1 MSDRSAESS
10 ITGYSYQFLITILHI
25 LESNMDSKC
34 IIEGIEDLDIINA
47 DDDKYLNQYKYH
59 AGKDITNSLISKP
72 VILMLNHYL
81 KRGGNNFKYK
91 LFIHAN
97 DRQYILKTENL
108 KKILTLT
115 TGEKYKEEDLK
126 DEYKDDEKLKLFTKL
141 FSICVTD
148 KFDILEEKVIYKIS
162 ELMNLDEQTVK
173 LSIFPFAYKKINDL
187 ARKDRECDRTITGRK
202 FIDIL
207 KKANKI
213 IDLVTLARIK
223 EEKEFLNYFKRE
235 LKLLGIKKNN
245 SDHIFVM
252 PNDHNTVDLIIGLA
266 QNFVYQG
273 KNADN
278 RTPLFVVEKIDG
290 LKLKLI
296 SEIEKRNLEMFYND
310 GYEDTKFFIKK
321 FKQSNTVDLSASR
334 KKINAVSNFN
344 FRLISKDT
352 FIENQNEMRTILSN
366 QVVFYLDNL
375 IIRNISAIPNR
386 EFLIPSNVNKSLILQ
401 IFSGD

>member
-25 LESNMDSKC
+25 LENNLDSEC

-47 DDDKYLNQYKYH
+47 DDRYLNQYKYH
-59 AGKDITNSLISKP
+59 AGKNITNSLISKP

-81 KRGGNNFKYK
+81 NCGGNNFKYK
-91 LFIHAN
+91 LFIHGS
-97 DRQYILKTENL
+97 DSQYTLDINNL

-115 TGEKYKEEDLK
+115 TGKKYKEEKLK
-126 DEYKDDEKLKLFTKL
+126 DSYTDDDKLEHFIQL

-148 KFDILEEKVIYKIS
+148 KFDILENKVIHKIS
-162 ELMNLDEQTVK
+162 ELMNLDEQTVR

-187 ARKDRECDRTITGRK
+187 ARKDKERDRKITGRK

-207 KKANKI
+207 KQTNQI

-278 RTPLFVVEKIDG
+278 RTPLFVVENIDG

-321 FKQSNTVDLSASR
+321 FKQSNIVKLSASR

>member
-25 LESNMDSKC
+25 LESNMESEC

-47 DDDKYLNQYKYH
+47 DDRYLNQYKYH
-59 AGKDITNSLISKP
+59 AGKNINNSLISKP

-81 KRGGNNFKYK
+81 KCGGNNFKYK
-91 LFIHAN
+91 IFIHGN
-97 DRQYILKTENL
+97 DKQYTLDIDKL

-115 TGEKYKEEDLK
+115 TGEKYKENELK
-126 DEYKDDEKLKLFTKL
+126 DAYNDDEKLELFIQL

-148 KFDILEEKVIYKIS
+148 KFDVLEERVIQKIS

-173 LSIFPFAYKKINDL
+173 LSIFPLAYKKINDL
-187 ARKDRECDRTITGRK
+187 ARKEKECDRKITGRK

-207 KKANKI
+207 KQTNKI

-235 LKLLGIKKNN
+235 LKLLGIRKNN

-252 PNDHNTVDLIIGLA
+252 SNDHNTVDLIIGLA
-266 QNFVYQG
+266 QNFIYHG
-273 KNADN
+273 RNADN
-278 RTPLFVVEKIDG
+278 RTPLFVVENIDG

-310 GYEDTKFFIKK
+310 GYEDIKFFIKK
-321 FKQSNTVDLSASR
+321 FKQNDIEELSASR
-334 KKINAVSNFN
+334 KKINTVSNFN

-352 FIENQNEMRTILSN
+352 FIKYQNEIRTVLSN
-366 QVVFYLDNL
+366 QVVFYLNNL
-375 IIRNISAIPNR
+375 IIRNSLVIPNR
-386 EFLIPSNVNKSLILQ
+386 EFLIPNNVSNTLILQ

>member
-148 KFDILEEKVIYKIS
+148 KFDILEEKVIQKIS

-321 FKQSNTVDLSASR
+321 FKQSNTVDLSVSR

>member
-25 LESNMDSKC
+25 LESNMDSEC

-47 DDDKYLNQYKYH
+47 DDRYLNQYKYH
-59 AGKDITNSLISKP
+59 AGKNITNSLISKP

-81 KRGGNNFKYK
+81 KCGRNNFKYK
-91 LFIHAN
+91 IFIHGN
-97 DRQYILKTENL
+97 DRQYELDISNL
-108 KKILTLT
+108 KIILTLT
-115 TGEKYKEEDLK
+115 TGEVYKEEGLK
-126 DEYKDDEKLKLFTKL
+126 DAYKDDEKLKLFIQL

-148 KFDILEEKVIYKIS
+148 KFDILEKKVIHKIS
-162 ELMNLDEQTVK
+162 EMMNLDEQTVR
-173 LSIFPFAYKKINDL
+173 LSIFPLAYKTINDL
-187 ARKDRECDRTITGRK
+187 ARKDKECDRKITGRK

-207 KKANKI
+207 KQTNKI

-273 KNADN
+273 RNSDN
-278 RTPLFVVEKIDG
+278 RTPLFVVENIDG

-310 GYEDTKFFIKK
+310 GYEDIKFFIKK
-321 FKQSNTVDLSASR
+321 FKQNDIEELSASR
-334 KKINAVSNFN
+334 KKINTVSNFN

-352 FIENQNEMRTILSN
+352 FIKYQDEIRTILSN
-366 QVVFYLDNL
+366 QVVFYLNNL
-375 IIRNISAIPNR
+375 IIRNILDIPNR
-386 EFLIPSNVNKSLILQ
+386 EFLIPNNVSNTLILQ

>member
-25 LESNMDSKC
+25 LENNLDSDC
-34 IIEGIEDLDIINA
+34 IIYVIEDLYIINA
-47 DDDKYLNQYKYH
+47 DDRYLNQYKYH
-59 AGKDITNSLISKP
+59 AGKNNTNSLISKP

-81 KRGGNNFKYK
+81 NCGGNNFKYK
-91 LFIHAN
+91 LFIHGS
-97 DRQYILKTENL
+97 DSQYTLDINNL

-115 TGEKYKEEDLK
+115 TGKKYKEEKLK
-126 DEYKDDEKLKLFTKL
+126 DSYTDDDKLEHFIQL

-148 KFDILEEKVIYKIS
+148 KFDILENKVIHKIS
-162 ELMNLDEQTVK
+162 ELMNLDEQTVR

-187 ARKDRECDRTITGRK
+187 ARKDKECDRKITGRK

-207 KKANKI
+207 KQTNQI

-278 RTPLFVVEKIDG
+278 RTPLFVVENIDG

-321 FKQSNTVDLSASR
+321 FKQSNIVKLSASR

>member
-25 LESNMDSKC
+25 LESNMDSEC

-47 DDDKYLNQYKYH
+47 DDRYLNQYKYH
-59 AGKDITNSLISKP
+59 AGKNITNSLISKP

-81 KRGGNNFKYK
+81 KCGGNNFKYK
-91 LFIHAN
+91 IFIHGN
-97 DRQYILKTENL
+97 DQQYTLDIDKL
-108 KKILTLT
+108 KKILTRT
-115 TGEKYKEEDLK
+115 TGEKYKESELK
-126 DEYKDDEKLKLFTKL
+126 DAYNDDEKLELFIQL

-148 KFDILEEKVIYKIS
+148 KFDVLEERVIQKIS
-162 ELMNLDEQTVK
+162 EMMNLDEQIVR
-173 LSIFPFAYKKINDL
+173 LSIFPLAYKTINDL
-187 ARKDRECDRTITGRK
+187 ARKDKECDRKITGRK

-207 KKANKI
+207 KQTNKI

-273 KNADN
+273 RNSDN
-278 RTPLFVVEKIDG
+278 RTPLFVVENIDG

-310 GYEDTKFFIKK
+310 GYEDIKFFIKK
-321 FKQSNTVDLSASR
+321 FKQNDIEELSASR
-334 KKINAVSNFN
+334 KKINTVSNFN

-352 FIENQNEMRTILSN
+352 FIKYQDEIKTILSN
-366 QVVFYLDNL
+366 QVVFYLNNL
-375 IIRNISAIPNR
+375 IIRNSLVIPNR
-386 EFLIPSNVNKSLILQ
+386 EFLIPNNVDNTFILR

>member
-1 MSDRSAESS
+1 M
-10 ITGYSYQFLITILHI
+10 
-25 LESNMDSKC
+25 
-34 IIEGIEDLDIINA
+34 
-47 DDDKYLNQYKYH
+47 
-59 AGKDITNSLISKP
+59 
-72 VILMLNHYL
+72 
-81 KRGGNNFKYK
+81 
-91 LFIHAN
+91 
-97 DRQYILKTENL
+97 
-108 KKILTLT
+108 
-115 TGEKYKEEDLK
+115 K

-148 KFDILEEKVIYKIS
+148 KFDILEEKVIHKIS

-173 LSIFPFAYKKINDL
+173 LSIFPLAYKKINDL

-252 PNDHNTVDLIIGLA
+252 PNDHNAVDLIIGLA
-266 QNFVYQG
+266 QNFVYQDR
-273 KNADN
+273 NSDN
-278 RTPLFVVEKIDG
+278 RTPLFVVENIDG

-296 SEIEKRNLEMFYND
+296 SEIEHRNLEMFYND
-310 GYEDTKFFIKK
+310 GYEDIKFFIKK
-321 FKQSNTVDLSASR
+321 FKQSDIEELSASR

-352 FIENQNEMRTILSN
+352 FINYQDEIRTILSN
-366 QVVFYLDNL
+366 QVVFYLNNL
-375 IIRNISAIPNR
+375 TISNNLAIPNR
-386 EFLIPSNVNKSLILQ
+386 EFLIPSSVNNTLILQ

>member
-25 LESNMDSKC
+25 LESNMESEC

-47 DDDKYLNQYKYH
+47 DDRYLNQYKYH
-59 AGKDITNSLISKP
+59 AGKNITNSLISKP

-81 KRGGNNFKYK
+81 KCGGNNFKYK
-91 LFIHAN
+91 LFIHGN
-97 DRQYILKTENL
+97 DRQYTLDINNL
-108 KKILTLT
+108 KEILTLK
-115 TGEKYKEEDLK
+115 TGEGYKEEDLE
-126 DEYKDDEKLKLFTKL
+126 DAYKDDEKLKLFIQL

-148 KFDILEEKVIYKIS
+148 KFDILEEKVIHKIS
-162 ELMNLDEQTVK
+162 ELMNLDEQTVR
-173 LSIFPFAYKKINDL
+173 LSIYPLAYKKINDL
-187 ARKDRECDRTITGRK
+187 ARNNKECERKITGRK

-207 KKANKI
+207 KQTNKI

-235 LKLLGIKKNN
+235 LRLLGIKKNN

-273 KNADN
+273 KNSDN
-278 RTPLFVVEKIDG
+278 RTPLFVVENIDG

-310 GYEDTKFFIKK
+310 GYEDIKFFIKK
-321 FKQSNTVDLSASR
+321 FKQSNTVELSASR
-334 KKINAVSNFN
+334 KKINAISNFN

-352 FIENQNEMRTILSN
+352 FIENQNEIRTILSN

-375 IIRNISAIPNR
+375 IIRNISGVLNR
-386 EFLIPSNVNKSLILQ
+386 EFLIPNNVNKSLILQ

>member
-25 LESNMDSKC
+25 LESNMESEC

-47 DDDKYLNQYKYH
+47 DDRYLNQYKYH
-59 AGKDITNSLISKP
+59 AGKNITNSLISKP

-81 KRGGNNFKYK
+81 NCGGNNFKYK
-91 LFIHAN
+91 LFIHGS
-97 DRQYILKTENL
+97 DSQYTLDINNL

-115 TGEKYKEEDLK
+115 TGKKYKEEKLK
-126 DEYKDDEKLKLFTKL
+126 DSYTDDDKLEHFIQL

-148 KFDILEEKVIYKIS
+148 KFDILENKVIHKIS
-162 ELMNLDEQTVK
+162 ELMNLDEQTVR

-187 ARKDRECDRTITGRK
+187 ARKDKECDRKITGRK

-207 KKANKI
+207 KQTNQI

-278 RTPLFVVEKIDG
+278 RTPLFVVENIDG

-321 FKQSNTVDLSASR
+321 FKQSNIVKLSASR

>member
-25 LESNMDSKC
+25 LENNLDSEC

-47 DDDKYLNQYKYH
+47 DDRYLNQYKYH
-59 AGKDITNSLISKP
+59 AGKNITNSLISKP

-81 KRGGNNFKYK
+81 NCGGNNFKYK
-91 LFIHAN
+91 LFIHGS
-97 DRQYILKTENL
+97 DSQYTLDINNL

-115 TGEKYKEEDLK
+115 TGKKYKEEKLK
-126 DEYKDDEKLKLFTKL
+126 DSYTDDDKLEHFIQL

-148 KFDILEEKVIYKIS
+148 KFDILENKVIHKIS
-162 ELMNLDEQTVK
+162 ELMNLDEQTVR

-187 ARKDRECDRTITGRK
+187 ARKDKECDRKITGRK

-207 KKANKI
+207 KQTNQI

-278 RTPLFVVEKIDG
+278 RTPLFVVENIDG

-310 GYEDTKFFIKK
+310 GYDYTKFFIKK
-321 FKQSNTVDLSASR
+321 LKQSNIVKLSASR

>member
-25 LESNMDSKC
+25 LESNMDSEC

-47 DDDKYLNQYKYH
+47 DDRYLNQYKYH
-59 AGKDITNSLISKP
+59 AGKNINNSLISKP

-81 KRGGNNFKYK
+81 KCGGNNFKYK
-91 LFIHAN
+91 IFIHGN
-97 DRQYILKTENL
+97 DKQYTLDIDKL

-115 TGEKYKEEDLK
+115 TGEKYKENELK
-126 DEYKDDEKLKLFTKL
+126 DAYNDDEKLELFIQL

-148 KFDILEEKVIYKIS
+148 KFDVLEERVIQKIS

-173 LSIFPFAYKKINDL
+173 LSIFPLAYKKINDL
-187 ARKDRECDRTITGRK
+187 ARKEKECDRKITGRK

-207 KKANKI
+207 KQTNKI

-235 LKLLGIKKNN
+235 LKLLGIRKNN

-252 PNDHNTVDLIIGLA
+252 SNDHNTVDLIIGLA
-266 QNFVYQG
+266 QNFVYHG
-273 KNADN
+273 RNADN
-278 RTPLFVVEKIDG
+278 RTPLFVVENIDG

-310 GYEDTKFFIKK
+310 GYEDIKFFIKK
-321 FKQSNTVDLSASR
+321 FKQNDIEELSASR
-334 KKINAVSNFN
+334 KKINTVSNFN

-352 FIENQNEMRTILSN
+352 FIKYQNEIRTVLSN
-366 QVVFYLDNL
+366 QVVFYLNNL
-375 IIRNISAIPNR
+375 IIRNSLVIPNR
-386 EFLIPSNVNKSLILQ
+386 EFLIPNNVSNTLILQ

>member
-1 MSDRSAESS
+1 
-10 ITGYSYQFLITILHI
+10 
-25 LESNMDSKC
+25 MDSKC

-97 DRQYILKTENL
+97 DRQYMLKTENL

-148 KFDILEEKVIYKIS
+148 KFDILEEKVIHKIS

-173 LSIFPFAYKKINDL
+173 LSIFPFAYKKINDI

-278 RTPLFVVEKIDG
+278 RTPLFVVENIDG

>member
-25 LESNMDSKC
+25 LESNMDSEC

-47 DDDKYLNQYKYH
+47 DDRYLNQYKYH
-59 AGKDITNSLISKP
+59 AGKNINNSLISKP

-81 KRGGNNFKYK
+81 KCGGNNFKYK
-91 LFIHAN
+91 IFIHGN
-97 DRQYILKTENL
+97 DKQYTLDIDKL

-115 TGEKYKEEDLK
+115 TGEKYKENELK
-126 DEYKDDEKLKLFTKL
+126 DAYNDDEKLELFIQL

-148 KFDILEEKVIYKIS
+148 KFDVLEERVIQKIS

-173 LSIFPFAYKKINDL
+173 LSIFPLAYKKINDL
-187 ARKDRECDRTITGRK
+187 ARKEKECDRKITGRK

-207 KKANKI
+207 KQTNKI

-235 LKLLGIKKNN
+235 LKLLGIRKNN

-252 PNDHNTVDLIIGLA
+252 SNDHNTVDLIIGLA
-266 QNFVYQG
+266 QNFIYHG
-273 KNADN
+273 RNADN
-278 RTPLFVVEKIDG
+278 RTPLFVVENIDG

-310 GYEDTKFFIKK
+310 GYEDIKFFIKK
-321 FKQSNTVDLSASR
+321 FKQNDIEELSASR
-334 KKINAVSNFN
+334 KKINTVSNFN

-352 FIENQNEMRTILSN
+352 FIKYQNEIRTVLSN
-366 QVVFYLDNL
+366 QVVFYLNNL
-375 IIRNISAIPNR
+375 IIRNSLVIPNR
-386 EFLIPSNVNKSLILQ
+386 EFLIPNNVSNTLILQ

>member
-25 LESNMDSKC
+25 LENNLDSEC

-47 DDDKYLNQYKYH
+47 DDRYLNQYKYH
-59 AGKDITNSLISKP
+59 AGKNITNSLISKP

-81 KRGGNNFKYK
+81 NCGGNNFKYK
-91 LFIHAN
+91 LFIHGS
-97 DRQYILKTENL
+97 DSQYTLDINNL

-115 TGEKYKEEDLK
+115 TGKKYKEEKLK
-126 DEYKDDEKLKLFTKL
+126 DSYTDDDKLEHFIQL

-148 KFDILEEKVIYKIS
+148 KFDILENKVIHKIS
-162 ELMNLDEQTVK
+162 ELMNLDEQTVR

-187 ARKDRECDRTITGRK
+187 ARKDKECDRKITGRK

-207 KKANKI
+207 KQTNQI

-278 RTPLFVVEKIDG
+278 RTPLFVVENIDG

-321 FKQSNTVDLSASR
+321 FKQSNIVKLSR